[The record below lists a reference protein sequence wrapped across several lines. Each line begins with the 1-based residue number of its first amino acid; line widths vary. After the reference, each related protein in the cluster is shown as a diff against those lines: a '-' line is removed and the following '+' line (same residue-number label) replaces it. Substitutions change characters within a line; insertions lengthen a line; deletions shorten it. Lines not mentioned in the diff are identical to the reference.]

1 MRRNSVPWKYLQ
13 GGVLLLCLPAL
24 SVGCEKIT
32 GAFGRATL
40 PDFGPPIPVSVR
52 MEFDSSLSD
61 ASAPYLDSC
70 NHPREVRIGP
80 VLEDTL
86 LQAAYQTFKT
96 VSFAGSG
103 PTTQAKPDVDVR
115 ITLLKPRFNI
125 KNDNVY
131 DREPALLALD
141 AVATFRDSTGKL
153 LREQPLQ
160 VSRQERL
167 LLEPT
172 QERCAYASLDK
183 FVSDTAV
190 VLSSKFIREARALL
204 APEPMTASA
213 GQAPAGQAPAPQA
226 PPSVSA
232 GQVLSFKATI
242 LDENGNLILEGGERV
257 RLRVDLV
264 NSGTAPAQG
273 VSVTLAG
280 TPAVVTQFPAT
291 TLTVGALQPGESRS
305 VEFAATLPQSVPAQ
319 RAELLVSIAEA
330 SGGAAPAAQTI
341 VVAMR
346 PGGLAAGG
354 GFVAGRYDD
363 VDQVPAAS
371 AEFQRPQAFLI
382 AVGIGAHRDERNHT
396 RKYAARDA
404 ELVAAHFQTLGG
416 VPPANALVLQDR
428 KALRPGIEEALL
440 DWLPPRVKS
449 ESVVIVYF
457 AGQAVVSPSGETY
470 LVPYEGSRNSVSR
483 LYPLN
488 DLHAALSKLHAQ
500 LTLLIFDGSV
510 SQVGRDAR
518 AKAKLPR
525 WDVGGGGAGR
535 GGTIVHLIGTTG
547 LHNALESDKLRHGL
561 FTYYLLRGLRGEA
574 DVNHDGEVTLG
585 ELTAFLGTS
594 VPAAARSDFRQEQH
608 PLVFPAMPST
618 SKLAGITLT
627 KPRASYTSQNR

>member
-1 MRRNSVPWKYLQ
+1 MRRNSVPWEYLQ
-13 GGVLLLCLPAL
+13 RGVLLLFLAAL
-24 SVGCEKIT
+24 SLGCEKVK
-32 GAFGRATL
+32 GGFGRATL
-40 PDFGPPIPVSVR
+40 PDFGPPIPVSVK
-52 MEFDSSLSD
+52 MEFDPSLSD
-61 ASAPYLDSC
+61 ASAPYLNSC
-70 NHPREVRIGP
+70 NRLQEVRIGP

-103 PTTQAKPDVDVR
+103 PTTQTKPDVDVH

-125 KNDNVY
+125 KNDTVY
-131 DREPALLALD
+131 DREPATLALD
-141 AVATFRDSTGKL
+141 AVATFRDSSGKL
-153 LREQPLQ
+153 LREVPLQ

-167 LLEPT
+167 ILEPT
-172 QERCAYASLDK
+172 QQRCAYASLDK

-204 APEPMTASA
+204 APETVTASA
-213 GQAPAGQAPAPQA
+213 GQAPAGEVPAPPA
-226 PPSVSA
+226 MPA

-257 RLRVDLV
+257 RLRVDVV
-264 NSGTAPAQG
+264 NTGTRPAQG
-273 VSVTLAG
+273 ISVTLAG

-291 TLTVGALQPGESRS
+291 TLPVGALQPGESRS
-305 VEFAATLPQSVPAQ
+305 VEFAATLSHSVPAQ

-330 SGGAAPAAQTI
+330 SGGGAPAAQTI
-341 VVAMR
+341 VAAMR
-346 PGGLAAGG
+346 PGGQAAGG
-354 GFVAGRYDD
+354 GLMAGPFDD
-363 VDQVPAAS
+363 VDRVPAAS

-382 AVGIGAHRDERNHT
+382 AVGIGAYRDERNHT

-404 ELVAAHFQTLGG
+404 ELVATYFQTLGG
-416 VPPANALVLQDR
+416 VPTANALVLQDR

-500 LTLLIFDGSV
+500 LILLIFDGSV
-510 SQVGRDAR
+510 SQVGRDAQ
-518 AKAKLPR
+518 AKAKPHR
-525 WDVGGGGAGR
+525 WDVAGGGAGG
-535 GGTIVHLIGTTG
+535 GGTIVLLIGTTG

-574 DVNHDGEVTLG
+574 DANHDGEVTLG
-585 ELTAFLGTS
+585 ELTAFLRTS
-594 VPAAARSDFRQEQH
+594 VPAAARNQFRQEQQ
-608 PLVFPAMPST
+608 PLVVPAMPPT
-618 SKLAGITLT
+618 SKLAGFTLT
-627 KPRASYTSQNR
+627 KPRASHAPQKP

>member
-1 MRRNSVPWKYLQ
+1 MRRNSVQWKYLQ
-13 GGVLLLCLPAL
+13 RGVLLLFLPAL
-24 SVGCEKIT
+24 SLGCEKAS
-32 GAFGRATL
+32 GLFGRATL
-40 PDFGPPIPVSVR
+40 PDFGPPIPVSVK
-52 MEFDSSLSD
+52 MEFDPSLSD
-61 ASAPYLDSC
+61 AAAPYLDSC
-70 NHPREVRIGP
+70 SHPREVRIGP

-103 PTTQAKPDVDVR
+103 PAQTKPDVEVR

-141 AVATFRDSTGKL
+141 AVATFRDSSGKV

-167 LLEPT
+167 LVEPT
-172 QERCAYASLDK
+172 QQRCAYASLDK

-190 VLSSKFIREARALL
+190 VLASKFIREARALL
-204 APEPMTASA
+204 APETVTASA
-213 GQAPAGQAPAPQA
+213 GEAPAPQA
-226 PPSVSA
+226 PPSVTP
-232 GQVLSFKATI
+232 GPTLSFKATI

-257 RLRVDLV
+257 RLRVDVV
-264 NSGTAPAQG
+264 NTGTHPAQG

-280 TPAVVTQFPAT
+280 TPAVVSQFPAT
-291 TLTVGALQPGESRS
+291 TLPVGALQPGESRS
-305 VEFAATLPQSVPAQ
+305 VEFAATLSQSVQAQ

-330 SGGAAPAAQTI
+330 SGSAPAAQTI
-341 VVAMR
+341 VAAMR
-346 PGGLAAGG
+346 PGGQAAGG

-371 AEFQRPQAFLI
+371 TEFQRPRVFLI
-382 AVGIGAHRDERNHT
+382 AVGIGAYRDERNHT

-416 VPPANALVLQDR
+416 VPTANALVLQDR
-428 KALRPGIEEALL
+428 KALRPGIEEAFL

-488 DLHAALSKLHAQ
+488 DLHAALAKLPAQ

-518 AKAKLPR
+518 SKAKAPQ
-525 WDVGGGGAGR
+525 WHAGGGRAGG
-535 GGTIVHLIGTTG
+535 GGTIV
-547 LHNALESDKLRHGL
+547 
-561 FTYYLLRGLRGEA
+561 
-574 DVNHDGEVTLG
+574 
-585 ELTAFLGTS
+585 
-594 VPAAARSDFRQEQH
+594 
-608 PLVFPAMPST
+608 
-618 SKLAGITLT
+618 
-627 KPRASYTSQNR
+627 

>member
-1 MRRNSVPWKYLQ
+1 MRRNSVQWKCLQ
-13 GGVLLLCLPAL
+13 GGVLLLFLPAL
-24 SVGCEKIT
+24 SVGCEKIA
-32 GAFGRATL
+32 GGLGRATL
-40 PDFGPPIPVSVR
+40 PDYGPPIPVSVK
-52 MEFDSSLSD
+52 MEFDSSLSE
-61 ASAPYLDSC
+61 ASAPYVDSC
-70 NHPREVRIGP
+70 NHPREVRIGA

-103 PTTQAKPDVDVR
+103 PPQAKPDVEVR
-115 ITLLKPRFNI
+115 LTLLTPRFNI

-141 AVATFRDSTGKL
+141 AVATFRDSSGKL

-167 LLEPT
+167 LVEPT
-172 QERCAYASLDK
+172 QQRCAYASLDK

-204 APEPMTASA
+204 APETVTASA
-213 GQAPAGQAPAPQA
+213 SQAPAPQA
-226 PPSVSA
+226 PSSVPA

-257 RLRVDLV
+257 RLRVDV
-264 NSGTAPAQG
+264 QNTGTHPAQG

-291 TLTVGALQPGESRS
+291 TLPVGALQPGESRS
-305 VEFAATLPQSVPAQ
+305 VEFAATLSQSVQAQ

-330 SGGAAPAAQTI
+330 SGRAAPAAQTI
-341 VVAMR
+341 VAAMR
-346 PGGLAAGG
+346 PGGQAAGG

-382 AVGIGAHRDERNHT
+382 AVGIGAYRDERNHT

-404 ELVAAHFQTLGG
+404 ELVAAYFQTLGG
-416 VPPANALVLQDR
+416 VPTANALVLQDR

-457 AGQAVVSPSGETY
+457 AGQAVVSASGETY

-488 DLHAALSKLHAQ
+488 DLHAALSKLPAQ

-518 AKAKLPR
+518 AKAKPPR
-525 WDVGGGGAGR
+525 WDAGGGRAGG

-547 LHNALESDKLRHGL
+547 LHDALESDKLRHGL

-574 DVNHDGEVTLG
+574 DANHDGEVTLG

-608 PLVFPAMPST
+608 PLVVPAIPST

-627 KPRASYTSQNR
+627 KPSASHASQNR

>member
-1 MRRNSVPWKYLQ
+1 MNRNSVQWKCVQ
-13 GGVLLLCLPAL
+13 GGVLLLFLPAL
-24 SVGCEKIT
+24 SLGCEKIT
-32 GAFGRATL
+32 GILGRAPL

-61 ASAPYLDSC
+61 ASAQYLDSC

-103 PTTQAKPDVDVR
+103 PAQTKPDVEVR
-115 ITLLKPRFNI
+115 LTLLKPRFNI

-131 DREPALLALD
+131 DREPARLALD
-141 AVATFRDSTGKL
+141 AVATFRDSSGKL

-167 LLEPT
+167 LVEPT
-172 QERCAYASLDK
+172 QQRCAYASLDK

-204 APEPMTASA
+204 APETVTASA
-213 GQAPAGQAPAPQA
+213 GEAPAPQA
-226 PPSVSA
+226 SPSMPA
-232 GQVLSFKATI
+232 GQVVSFKATI

-257 RLRVDLV
+257 RLRVEVV
-264 NSGTAPAQG
+264 NTGTHPAQG
-273 VSVTLAG
+273 VSVTLGG

-291 TLTVGALQPGESRS
+291 TLPVGALQPGESRS
-305 VEFAATLPQSVPAQ
+305 VEFAATLPQSVQAQ
-319 RAELLVSIAEA
+319 RAELLVSITEA

-341 VVAMR
+341 VAAMR
-346 PGGLAAGG
+346 PGGQEAGG

-371 AEFQRPQAFLI
+371 ADFQRPHAFLI
-382 AVGIGAHRDERNHT
+382 AVGIGAYRDERNHT

-404 ELVAAHFQTLGG
+404 GLVAAYFQTLGG
-416 VPPANALVLQDR
+416 VPTANALVLQDR

-483 LYPLN
+483 LYPLD

-510 SQVGRDAR
+510 SQVGKDAR
-518 AKAKLPR
+518 AKAKPPR
-525 WDVGGGGAGR
+525 WDVGGGGVGG

-547 LHNALESDKLRHGL
+547 LHDALESDKLRHGL

-574 DVNHDGEVTLG
+574 DANHDGEVTLG
-585 ELTAFLGTS
+585 ELTAFLGES

-608 PLVFPAMPST
+608 PLVFPAMSST
-618 SKLAGITLT
+618 SKLAGFTLT
-627 KPRASYTSQNR
+627 KPSASHARQNR

>member
-204 APEPMTASA
+204 APEPMA
-213 GQAPAGQAPAPQA
+213 
-226 PPSVSA
+226 
-232 GQVLSFKATI
+232 
-242 LDENGNLILEGGERV
+242 
-257 RLRVDLV
+257 
-264 NSGTAPAQG
+264 
-273 VSVTLAG
+273 
-280 TPAVVTQFPAT
+280 
-291 TLTVGALQPGESRS
+291 
-305 VEFAATLPQSVPAQ
+305 
-319 RAELLVSIAEA
+319 
-330 SGGAAPAAQTI
+330 
-341 VVAMR
+341 
-346 PGGLAAGG
+346 
-354 GFVAGRYDD
+354 
-363 VDQVPAAS
+363 
-371 AEFQRPQAFLI
+371 
-382 AVGIGAHRDERNHT
+382 
-396 RKYAARDA
+396 
-404 ELVAAHFQTLGG
+404 
-416 VPPANALVLQDR
+416 
-428 KALRPGIEEALL
+428 
-440 DWLPPRVKS
+440 
-449 ESVVIVYF
+449 
-457 AGQAVVSPSGETY
+457 
-470 LVPYEGSRNSVSR
+470 
-483 LYPLN
+483 
-488 DLHAALSKLHAQ
+488 
-500 LTLLIFDGSV
+500 
-510 SQVGRDAR
+510 
-518 AKAKLPR
+518 
-525 WDVGGGGAGR
+525 
-535 GGTIVHLIGTTG
+535 
-547 LHNALESDKLRHGL
+547 
-561 FTYYLLRGLRGEA
+561 
-574 DVNHDGEVTLG
+574 
-585 ELTAFLGTS
+585 
-594 VPAAARSDFRQEQH
+594 
-608 PLVFPAMPST
+608 
-618 SKLAGITLT
+618 
-627 KPRASYTSQNR
+627 KPRAPRPPPPVPQDRSFRSRPRSSTRTGT